1 MSDIYA
7 IFKSEDSAE
16 RAIKKITDYDKDIR
30 ISMFDSDLSITDDGI
45 LFKDADIIGSPSGM
59 ISQGVSSG
67 NLSDPVSFPQTEL
80 VPFLYADFIITE
92 KNSLASPSRGKTDF
106 PHDNFSTGLCI
117 KAPTSQKNSVK
128 KILKS
133 EDATLIKK

>member
-16 RAIKKITDYDKDIR
+16 RAIKKITDYDKDIK

-59 ISQGVSSG
+59 LSQKNALENSSD
-67 NLSDPVSFPQTEL
+67 SSFDSQIGFS
-80 VPFLYADFIITE
+80 PFCYADFLITE
-92 KNSLASPSRGKTDF
+92 KNSLSSPTRGKTDF
-106 PHDNFSTGLCI
+106 PYDSFSLGLYI
-117 KAPTSQKNSVK
+117 KTPISSKNSVK
-128 KILKS
+128 EILKS

>member
-7 IFKSEDSAE
+7 IFKSEDAAQK
-16 RAIKKITDYDKDIR
+16 AIRKITDYDKDIK

-59 ISQGVSSG
+59 VAQKTGADTITDSS
-67 NLSDPVSFPQTEL
+67 SFPQTEFS
-80 VPFLYADFIITE
+80 PFLYADFVITE
-92 KNSLASPSRGKTDF
+92 RNSLASPARGKTDF
-106 PHDNFSTGLCI
+106 PYDSFSMGLYI
-117 KAPTSQKNSVK
+117 KAPASSKAYVK
-128 KILKS
+128 EILKS